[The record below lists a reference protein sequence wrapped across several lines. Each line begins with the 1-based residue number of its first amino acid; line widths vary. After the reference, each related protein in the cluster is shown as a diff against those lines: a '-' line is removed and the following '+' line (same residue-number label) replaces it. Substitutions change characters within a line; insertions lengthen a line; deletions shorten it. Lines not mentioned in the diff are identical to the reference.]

1 MANPQNQIQPIKTD
15 DGSDSLYLPH
25 LDEHYHSTKGAIQE
39 SEHIFINAGFSFIKK
54 DTISILEIGM
64 GTGLNVL
71 LTMIASASRSIKI
84 EYTTLEKYP
93 LPYEIYSKLNY
104 PERLPMQSKEL
115 FEQIH
120 SSEWDTPV
128 EIASGF
134 VLHKIEADLLTWKPQ
149 TKFDLVYFDA
159 FGPDKQ
165 PEMWQPEIFEK
176 IYDGLNDNGVLVT
189 YSAKGDVRRG
199 LQNAGFMVTKLQGP
213 PGKKHITR
221 AVKLKN

>member
-1 MANPQNQIQPIKTD
+1 MPNPQNQIQPVKTD

-39 SEHIFINAGFSFIKK
+39 SEHIFINAGLSFIEK

-71 LTMIASASRSIKI
+71 LTMLTSTSRNVKV

-104 PERLPMQSKEL
+104 PERLGKQSIE
-115 FEQIH
+115 FFNYIH
-120 SSEWDTPV
+120 NAQWNTPI
-128 EIASGF
+128 EIVPNF
-134 VLHKIEADLLTWKPQ
+134 ILHKIEADLLTWKLQ

-165 PEMWQPEIFEK
+165 PEMWQSETFEK
-176 IYDGLNDNGVLVT
+176 IFDALNNNGVLVT

-199 LQNAGFMVTKLQGP
+199 LQNVGFTVTKLQGP

-221 AVKLKN
+221 AVKLRK